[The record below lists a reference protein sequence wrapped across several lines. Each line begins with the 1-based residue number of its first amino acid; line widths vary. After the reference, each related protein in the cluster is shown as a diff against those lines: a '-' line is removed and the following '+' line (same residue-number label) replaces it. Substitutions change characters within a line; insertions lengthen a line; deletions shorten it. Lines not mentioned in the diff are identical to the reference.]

1 MSGRKQVPLRSKVQ
15 ALAERP
21 GSSGEQQA
29 AEAALERLALAV
41 PFKKTDAGGR
51 LTDATIRRLPTPASG
66 QKITWDSD
74 PPGFGVR
81 VTAAGSRS
89 FIFNYRV
96 RGSGQE
102 RRQTIGGFPSWS
114 TGAARTE
121 ARRLRRLV
129 DLGQDPR
136 GEIAEERG
144 APTVFDLIDRFEREF
159 LPRKR
164 PATQTAYA
172 RNIRLHIK
180 PHFGPHKKVADVTF
194 GDVDRLHAKITASGT
209 PYMANRCHAVVSKL
223 FVLAIRW
230 QMRTDNPARGVEHN
244 YEEKR
249 KRYMQGDELPRLMA
263 ALAETPDRQFA
274 NIILLLILTGARR
287 GEVQAMQWGH
297 LDLKRGVWSK
307 PAEMVK
313 QKRDHIIPLSQ
324 AALDVLKSIKPGKSP
339 WVFPSTESASGHRAE
354 LKKGWAALLKRAGIE
369 GLRLHDLRHSFA
381 SQLVSSDASLPMV
394 GALLGHSNVST
405 TQRYSHLF
413 DDPLRKAVEQVGAV
427 VIGNGGGHDK

>member
-1 MSGRKQVPLRSKVQ
+1 MSGRKQVPLRNKVK

-21 GSSGEQQA
+21 GSPGEQAA
-29 AEAALERLALAV
+29 AEAALERMALAV
-41 PFKKTDAGGR
+41 PAKPDAGGR

-102 RRQTIGGFPSWS
+102 RRQTIGGFPSWN

-129 DLGQDPR
+129 DLGEDPR

-144 APTVFDLIDRFEREF
+144 APTVFDLIDRFEREH

-164 PATQTAYA
+164 PATVTAYS
-172 RNIRLHIK
+172 RNIRLHIR
-180 PHFGPHKKVADVTF
+180 PFFGPHKKVQDVTF
-194 GDVDRLHAKITASGT
+194 SDVDRLHRKVTESGS
-209 PYMANRCHAVVSKL
+209 PYQANRVHAVVSKL
-223 FVLAIRW
+223 FALAIRW

-249 KRYMQGDELPRLMA
+249 KRYMQGDELPRLMT

-287 GEVQAMQWGH
+287 GEVQSMRWAD
-297 LDLKRGVWSK
+297 LDLKRGIWSK
-307 PAEMVK
+307 PAAMVK
-313 QKRDHIIPLSQ
+313 QKTDHIIPLS
-324 AALDVLKSIKPGKSP
+324 AAVLDVLKTIKPGKSE
-339 WVFPSTESASGHRAE
+339 WVFPSVESKSGHRAE
-354 LKKGWAALLKRAGIE
+354 LKKGWAALLRRADIK

-381 SQLVSSDASLPMV
+381 SQLVSSGASLPMI

-405 TQRYSHLF
+405 TARYSHLY
-413 DDPLRKAVEQVGAV
+413 DDPLRAAVEQVGAV
-427 VIGNGGGHDK
+427 VTGSNGDRHG